1 MTPQPAPKQVITPA
15 QWVAADATLREAI
28 SRFASQARFEEEF
41 LRAFLTYWSA
51 EDEEE
56 LPIDLEHV
64 DPDSEEFLLT
74 FEWFVYDYR
83 ESESGK
89 RTIDL
94 FAETGG
100 PRLPALQRQLLEA
113 WRQQCIDLYEVQR
126 VEEGRR
132 YWVQR
137 VMMGQEYAV
146 DDAPSAGSLAPGDL
160 LAVRLLPVGG
170 HWYPSTVFRS
180 FSPADLPRLTTVL
193 RLNYEDFQQ
202 EHPGARWEDFLR
214 ENGFIFN
221 DYTLERRALAD
232 IWQERDAESAESP
245 PPLAEERESPPRDRR
260 RWETA
265 LRRAYEEWLERP
277 SPALD
282 MRTPLQAA
290 SDTLLRPR
298 LKDILQ
304 QMEEMEASFARAG
317 EPALDWQAFVKEK
330 GLL

>member
-1 MTPQPAPKQVITPA
+1 MTPQPAPKQVITRA
-15 QWVAADATLREAI
+15 QWVAADAALREAL

-41 LRAFLTYWSA
+41 LRAFLIYWSA
-51 EDEEE
+51 EDEED

-89 RTIDL
+89 RIIDL
-94 FAETGG
+94 FAEAEG

-126 VEEGRR
+126 IEDGRR
-132 YWVQR
+132 YHVLR
-137 VMMGQEYAV
+137 VMTGQEYAV
-146 DDAPSAGSLAPGDL
+146 DDEPSAGSLAPGDL
-160 LAVRLLPVGG
+160 LAVRLLPVGER
-170 HWYPSTVFRS
+170 WYPSTLFRS
-180 FSPADLPRLTTVL
+180 FSPADLPRLTATL
-193 RLNYEDFQQ
+193 RLSYEDFQQ
-202 EHPGARWEDFLR
+202 EHPGASWEEFLR
-214 ENGFIFN
+214 ENGFLFN
-221 DYTLERRALAD
+221 DYTLERRALAEA
-232 IWQERDAESAESP
+232 WHERGTEP
-245 PPLAEERESPPRDRR
+245 PAPADEEREPSARDRR

-265 LRRAYEEWLERP
+265 LRQAYEQWLERP

-282 MRTPLQAA
+282 MQTPLEAA
-290 SDTLLRPR
+290 SDPQLRPR

-304 QMEEMEASFARAG
+304 QMEEIEASFAWAG
-317 EPALDWQAFVKEK
+317 EPALDWKAFIREK